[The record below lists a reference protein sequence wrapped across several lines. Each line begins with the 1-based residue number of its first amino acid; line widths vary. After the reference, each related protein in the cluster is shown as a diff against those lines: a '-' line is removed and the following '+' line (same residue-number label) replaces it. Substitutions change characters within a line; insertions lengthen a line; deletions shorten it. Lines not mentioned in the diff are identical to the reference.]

1 MSIDIHVINLASATD
16 RRLSCIAQLECFG
29 LPYKIFEAIDSSNP
43 LDHFS
48 GVDMR
53 MFRLMTLRDQL
64 NMNEVACYAS
74 HKMLWKQCVENGD
87 PIIILEDDFRLL
99 DGFKD
104 IYRSVCQWIDK
115 FDFIRMESLDKTG
128 SSLSIGKKKSFIKRD
143 SQGASF
149 YNLKSVP
156 LCMLAY
162 AISPE
167 AAKKLINASEI
178 YQMPS
183 DKFLQQYQIHK
194 QPIYG
199 IEPTRVV
206 TSDEAEQSTIGDR
219 KKKTWNIFLLL
230 HRMFFKASM
239 DIQKIFF
246 NRKIKL

>member
-1 MSIDIHVINLASATD
+1 MSIDIHVINLASASD
-16 RRLSCIAQLECFG
+16 RRFSCIAQLEGLG
-29 LPYKIFEAIDSSNP
+29 LPYKIFEAIGSSSP

-53 MFRLMTLRDQL
+53 MFRLMTRRDKL

-74 HKMLWKQCVENGD
+74 HKMLWKKCLDKGK

-99 DGFKD
+99 DGFMN
-104 IYRSVCQWIDK
+104 IYNSVCHWIDK
-115 FDFIRMESLDKTG
+115 LDFIRMESLDKTG
-128 SSLSIGKKKSFIKRD
+128 SSLSIGKKKIFINKD
-143 SQGASF
+143 SQGSSF
-149 YNLKSVP
+149 YHLRSVP
-156 LCMLAY
+156 LCLLAY
-162 AISPE
+162 AISPL
-167 AAKKLINASEI
+167 AAERLINASET

-183 DKFLQQYQIHK
+183 DKFLQQYQIHN

-206 TSDEAEQSTIGDR
+206 TSDEAEQSTIGNR

-230 HRMFFKASM
+230 HRMFVKASM
-239 DIQKIFF
+239 DIQKIIF